1 MVFRCLLAIQI
12 AVVLAIGCM
21 TVSVQTQIWRCGR
34 ELALLRQAKARI
46 TEKQRV
52 LDVRLTQVSMPLLLQ
67 QRAEMAQVPL
77 IRPQETSIQE
87 AFRQLRQAQ
96 GSADVQYA
104 WNSSPRPRLRPD

>member
-1 MVFRCLLAIQI
+1 LAIQI

-67 QRAEMAQVPL
+67 QRAELAQVPL